1 MALWKCKQCGD
12 KVSTK
17 ADACPFCGAE
27 RRRRHPV
34 MRALVAIFAVLVLW
48 LWISSLFLDGR
59 YSGLTITGP
68 PKTGES
74 EGEPNVASAAVRT
87 DSLSLSIQNL
97 DTFDWSS
104 LRVFLNGTP
113 GWDAYEATYGQV
125 LSGATVTIPLRRF
138 TKKGNRF
145 DLGTM
150 APTRVWVKPDGF
162 DANAYDL

>member
-17 ADACPFCGAE
+17 ADACPFCGAK

-34 MRALVAIFAVLVLW
+34 IRALVAIFTVIVLW
-48 LWISSLFLDGR
+48 LWISSLFLDDR
-59 YSGLTITGP
+59 YSRPTITGP
-68 PKTGES
+68 PKTSES

-113 GWDAYEATYGQV
+113 GWMPMRQHMARCCPG
-125 LSGATVTIPLRRF
+125 LRLRF
-138 TKKGNRF
+138 HFAGSPR
-145 DLGTM
+145 
-150 APTRVWVKPDGF
+150 RVIGLIRERWHPPGCG
-162 DANAYDL
+162 